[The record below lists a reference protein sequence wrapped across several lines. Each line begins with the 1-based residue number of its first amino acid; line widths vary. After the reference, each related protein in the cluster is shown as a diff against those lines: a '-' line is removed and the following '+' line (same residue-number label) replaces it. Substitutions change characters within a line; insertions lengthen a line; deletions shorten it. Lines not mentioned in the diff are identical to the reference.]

1 MDYIFDELSLS
12 IVSGRELLLRVGLAM
27 LFSAVIGLDRDRK
40 KKPMDFRAFMIIAAS
55 SCILAVMGQ
64 ELYAD
69 YAHVGEPVLVDLSK
83 IISGVMTGIGFLGA
97 GAILKRGDDVVG
109 TATGASIW
117 ASGAIGLALGFGFY
131 LLGLMAFIAVSL
143 TLIVGGLSVRT
154 VRGETDE
161 ERGKAS

>member
-1 MDYIFDELSLS
+1 MDELSLS

-27 LFSAVIGLDRDRK
+27 LLSAVIGLDRDRK

-55 SCILAVMGQ
+55 SCVLAIMGQ

-69 YAHVGEPVLVDLSK
+69 YAQAGESVLVDLSK
-83 IISGVMTGIGFLGA
+83 IISGVLSGIGFLGA
-97 GAILKRGDDVVG
+97 GAILKRGDNVVG

-117 ASGAIGLALGFGFY
+117 ASGAIGLSLGFGFY
-131 LLGLMAFIAVSL
+131 LLALMAFVAVSL
-143 TLIVGGLSVRT
+143 TLIIGGLSVQH

-161 ERGKAS
+161 ERGKTS